1 MRHRFQQQPEFQTTP
16 IEKIRLPLR
25 SRDELPPILA
35 GLQGLLVAARAQ
47 GEVFAL
53 LEARIPK

>member
-1 MRHRFQQQPEFQTTP
+1 MRHPFQTQPDLQFTP

-35 GLQGLLVAARAQ
+35 GLQ
-47 GEVFAL
+47 
-53 LEARIPK
+53 